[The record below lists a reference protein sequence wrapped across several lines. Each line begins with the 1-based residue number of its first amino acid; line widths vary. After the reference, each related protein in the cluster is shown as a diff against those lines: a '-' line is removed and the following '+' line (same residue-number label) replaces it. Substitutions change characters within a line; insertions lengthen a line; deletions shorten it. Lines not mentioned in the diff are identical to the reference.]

1 MSTTDN
7 KRTNNKLDISKQW
20 KLCNWMTENVDKLHR
35 KTRAEQAELA
45 TADLGFKVTGPNISS
60 CLDATGL
67 KVEPFREPSASNAV
81 PVLKAAVIALYQRL
95 GEPVPADL
103 LNLEG

>member
-1 MSTTDN
+1 MSNET
-7 KRTNNKLDISKQW
+7 KRTNNKLDLPKQW
-20 KLCNWMTENVDKLHR
+20 KLCMWMTENVDKLHR
-35 KTRAEQAELA
+35 KTRPEQAELA
-45 TADLGFKVTGPNISS
+45 TAALGFKVTGPNVQSG
-60 CLDATGL
+60 LDATGL
-67 KVEPFREPSASNAV
+67 QVEPFREPSASNAV